1 MPGFDPTILRDEEKV
16 GGFEPNNSGDETF
29 LLEQLPSYPGRQD
42 QNAAAAPVVDPPA
55 VDTVPPDIFAPV
67 SEPEV
72 AFPVEDTAMG
82 LTDTD
87 EYERVPEQPM
97 DTVDVEDVQQGV
109 YNDPLVLDDSLI
121 ALLKADLADSKK
133 RKEKEVEPV
142 AKMAG
147 PPPSFSDEERVAGEE
162 GTGVDLDLSSIDA
175 DYPSTYGIDRSLPPN
190 RPDEPVAPPIVERRD
205 PEKKRRRF
213 FAWPLVAGVGL
224 LLLLLLGAAAYF
236 YFVPIGGHKTTA
248 LHDSSA
254 VSEHHTEH
262 TTTGVHD
269 SSATHG
275 AEVHDNHTGAP
286 DTSIHGSAVAGHD
299 TVSSA
304 DSGHTTAVA
313 ATGHG
318 VTSSDHSAKSNQIAS
333 VEQPSNH
340 SAHADN
346 AGRKSP
352 VVSAPAAVA
361 KEPVARPHSS
371 AAKETPIKTETKPK
385 SRPYKPES
393 PPSASAQGEYVIQ
406 VYASPSADDADEWLQ
421 QLRKRSINDGFISS
435 QSVRGQTWYRVRF
448 GKFTTRDEADAR
460 ASQLGFS
467 NVWVVRVK

>member
-1 MPGFDPTILRDEEKV
+1 MPGFDPTILRDEEKL

-29 LLEQLPSYPGRQD
+29 LLEQLPSYPGKQA
-42 QNAAAAPVVDPPA
+42 QNAVADPIAAAPVA
-55 VDTVPPDIFAPV
+55 GTAPPDIFAPV
-67 SEPEV
+67 SEPV
-72 AFPVEDTAMG
+72 AFPVDDTAMEM
-82 LTDTD
+82 TDVD
-87 EYERVPEQPM
+87 EYQRVPEQPM
-97 DTVDVEDVQQGV
+97 ETVGAEDVQQAM
-109 YNDPLVLDDSLI
+109 YNDPLVLDESLI

-147 PPPSFSDEERVAGEE
+147 QPPSFSDEERLAGEE

-190 RPDEPVAPPIVERRD
+190 RPDEPVAPPIIERRE

-224 LLLLLLGAAAYF
+224 LLLLLLGTAAYF

-254 VSEHHTEH
+254 LREHHTEH
-262 TTTGVHD
+262 TTTSIHDSSVTHGAGVHD
-269 SSATHG
+269 DHTSAT
-275 AEVHDNHTGAP
+275 
-286 DTSIHGSAVAGHD
+286 DTSHGSAVAGPD

-304 DSGHTTAVA
+304 DSGHTTAGA

-318 VTSSDHSAKSNQIAS
+318 TTSSDHSAKSNQMAS
-333 VEQPSNH
+333 VEPSSDH
-340 SAHADN
+340 SAHTEN
-346 AGRKSP
+346 AGKKSP
-352 VVSAPAAVA
+352 VVSSPAVVT
-361 KEPVARPHSS
+361 KEPVGRTNSGAT
-371 AAKETPIKTETKPK
+371 KETPIKTETKPK
-385 SRPYKPES
+385 SRPYKPQS

-406 VYASPSADDADEWLQ
+406 VYSSPSADDADEWLQ

-448 GKFTTRDEADAR
+448 GKFTTRDEADTR